1 MLHSFPFGGT
11 GIFPTA
17 FCQNQLSAGQVNHN
31 SLFVTACNTPRTTWQ
46 LSAKVTLSI
55 CFQEQKGPASRAF
68 VADLLPGISWLGA
81 AEMRELRCVRHPHS
95 TLPRR
100 HIH

>member
-11 GIFPTA
+11 GLFPTA

-55 CFQEQKGPASRAF
+55 CF
-68 VADLLPGISWLGA
+68 
-81 AEMRELRCVRHPHS
+81 
-95 TLPRR
+95 
-100 HIH
+100 